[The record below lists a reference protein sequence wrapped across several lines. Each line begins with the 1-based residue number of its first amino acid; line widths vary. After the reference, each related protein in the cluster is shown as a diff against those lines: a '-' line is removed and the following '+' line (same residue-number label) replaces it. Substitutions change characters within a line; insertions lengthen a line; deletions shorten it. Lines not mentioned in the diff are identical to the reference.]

1 MVTDSRVA
9 LAHVVFT
16 SELVTLAAAL
26 ETASAAQ
33 NGLTRAASEL
43 RQLGEEAVEH
53 SGSPGDRL

>member
-1 MVTDSRVA
+1 LA

-43 RQLGEEAVEH
+43 RQLAEEAVEH
-53 SGSPGDRL
+53 SGPPGDRI